1 MTWNEF
7 LTKLTQEFAV
17 PEDLLKLYNVSD
29 IEREY
34 DFQNFITEKDKKL
47 IEIAGIEPDGQ
58 YEFDLEL
65 PCANGTDPTK
75 IKLLSGRCSII
86 AHDRKLIELAKPG
99 SEKKIVLDQTGF
111 RRKPKG
117 RKLKIVTSLTEEG
130 HQYRKYIVEDL
141 PNSRIDIEMNDE
153 ENPTVTLFLK
163 DGTSRPIDFVV
174 DDVLLHN
181 TEAMG
186 DMLKKRAA
194 SALGGVLH
202 LFTVI
207 TNIA

>member
-1 MTWNEF
+1 MKFESDVTWNEF
-7 LTKLTQEFAV
+7 LNQLTQEFAV

-65 PCANGTDPTK
+65 PCANGSDPTK

-86 AHDRKLIELAKPG
+86 AHDRRLIELAKPG

-111 RRKPKG
+111 
-117 RKLKIVTSLTEEG
+117 VSE
-130 HQYRKYIVEDL
+130 
-141 PNSRIDIEMNDE
+141 
-153 ENPTVTLFLK
+153 
-163 DGTSRPIDFVV
+163 
-174 DDVLLHN
+174 
-181 TEAMG
+181 
-186 DMLKKRAA
+186 
-194 SALGGVLH
+194 
-202 LFTVI
+202 
-207 TNIA
+207 